1 MLNSAGGVIS
11 NSLRIVLKKDI
22 GTWRLSLSDV
32 ANYDHKP
39 DPYTVYSA
47 SVTETKLARYITLHE
62 RSCHQPAEVLIR
74 VLEGDITLQ
83 EIREVASSYTC
94 PVCVLSKR
102 RAKSVAANLDD
113 PDGFYGGINSK
124 NA

>member
-74 VLEGDITLQ
+74 VLEGDCPSWIRADITPQ
-83 EIREVASSYTC
+83 EIREVGSVVRNDASNECGTD
-94 PVCVLSKR
+94 LWR
-102 RAKSVAANLDD
+102 RQSID
-113 PDGFYGGINSK
+113 
-124 NA
+124 

>member
-74 VLEGDITLQ
+74 VLEGDCPSW
-83 EIREVASSYTC
+83 IREVASSYTC
-94 PVCVLSKR
+94 PVCVSMEALILRMLSLVR
-102 RAKSVAANLDD
+102 
-113 PDGFYGGINSK
+113 
-124 NA
+124 